1 MDNTMDINLDSRNN
15 SMNLL
20 SFYWMAKFEDS
31 ILFQFDN
38 GKENRFQLVKDNL
51 DKLLF
56 FHLYHKDGNKR
67 FIVDLKNGIIKY
79 NSSSLPEIKEE
90 KNNIRLIY
98 FRRHTIK
105 IGEIDLKEKSHI
117 ITYFLGL
124 QWTFNNKNKN
134 IILQI
139 NDNGDFIIDGK

>member
-1 MDNTMDINLDSRNN
+1 MSNTIDKNLDSGNN
-15 SMNLL
+15 SMDSL

-51 DKLLF
+51 DKLIF
-56 FHLYHKDGNKR
+56 FHLYQKDGNKR

>member
-1 MDNTMDINLDSRNN
+1 
-15 SMNLL
+15 
-20 SFYWMAKFEDS
+20 MAKFEDS

-90 KNNIRLIY
+90 KYNIRLIY

-105 IGEIDLKEKSHI
+105 IGEVDLKEKAHQI
-117 ITYFLGL
+117 IYHLGL
-124 QWTFNNKNKN
+124 QYNDKNGNNHQ
-134 IILQI
+134 IILK
-139 NDNGDFIIDGK
+139 IDSEGSWVFGE